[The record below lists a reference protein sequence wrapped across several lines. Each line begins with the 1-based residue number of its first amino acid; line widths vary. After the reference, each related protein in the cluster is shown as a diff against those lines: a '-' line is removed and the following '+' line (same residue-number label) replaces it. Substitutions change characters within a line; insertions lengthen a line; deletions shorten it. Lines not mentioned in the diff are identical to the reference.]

1 MTGGS
6 PPSTS
11 SRSLRIRVLA
21 SCLVPLREGE
31 EGVLGRGG
39 LGWVMAGLGT
49 PAACR
54 GAMIAGKSLGASR
67 DRECE
72 GAAWTSCW
80 RVARMRRPRKKAMGK
95 GRAAIAE
102 GGMVGGWVRRRSI
115 DPVVDE

>member
-1 MTGGS
+1 M
-6 PPSTS
+6 
-11 SRSLRIRVLA
+11 A

-39 LGWVMAGLGT
+39 LGCVMGGLGT
-49 PAACR
+49 PTPACR

-80 RVARMRRPRKKAMGK
+80 RVPARMRRPRKKAMEK

-115 DPVVDE
+115 DAGVDE